1 MTALQGPPP
10 TRIHKDPSELLES
23 LRPYRYP
30 WPATSLSDDSRW
42 TLDDQRQAYYRS
54 MPETDEEVA
63 ADSRWPAMFP
73 APICLVT
80 TTDGK
85 RVALEREVG
94 ASIVNRFPY
103 VVALSICRQKLSS
116 RHHVRGTFMDI
127 LESGGVASLQFLAPG
142 DALDAALSAIA
153 VVPEHESSNR
163 IAKSGLKT
171 RKSVTNDAPVLT
183 SAYMVYETKLV
194 KPQKDFVGVTVY
206 ENPWV
211 DVGSHRIY
219 FLEIN
224 AIQLRQDIATGR
236 SQIRWRALPAWQ
248 PMIEDPIADLERSP
262 IKSDRYQKGY
272 TPHYSFP
279 APNTI
284 AFEHDEVHDGMAI
297 KHLPPLPKD
306 QVEVDNDRARWPSFF
321 PSACGLITT
330 WADDGTPN
338 LMPCGSTTVVS
349 RHPLVISPCVSY
361 AKINDRYA
369 PRVTLDIIRK
379 TGKFGCGVPY
389 ISETIINAMKYAGNN
404 SLAHDPNKILNSGLH
419 VEHSEYGPVL
429 KETPVHF
436 DCQVTGEIR
445 LGTHIMFLG
454 EVKRIRVR
462 ADVTPENPLEWCPW
476 ATVTPVPQKEIV

>member
-1 MTALQGPPP
+1 
-10 TRIHKDPSELLES
+10 
-23 LRPYRYP
+23 
-30 WPATSLSDDSRW
+30 
-42 TLDDQRQAYYRS
+42 
-54 MPETDEEVA
+54 
-63 ADSRWPAMFP
+63 
-73 APICLVT
+73 
-80 TTDGK
+80 
-85 RVALEREVG
+85 
-94 ASIVNRFPY
+94 
-103 VVALSICRQKLSS
+103 
-116 RHHVRGTFMDI
+116 
-127 LESGGVASLQFLAPG
+127 
-142 DALDAALSAIA
+142 
-153 VVPEHESSNR
+153 
-163 IAKSGLKT
+163 
-171 RKSVTNDAPVLT
+171 
-183 SAYMVYETKLV
+183 
-194 KPQKDFVGVTVY
+194 
-206 ENPWV
+206 V

-248 PMIEDPIADLERSP
+248 PTIEDPVADLERSP

-272 TPHYSFP
+272 TPNYSFP

-284 AFEHDEVHDGMAI
+284 AFEHDDVRDGMAI

-321 PSACGLITT
+321 PSSCGMITS
-330 WADDGTPN
+330 WGFDGTPN
-338 LMPCGSTTVVS
+338 LMPCGSTTIVS
-349 RHPLVISPCVSY
+349 RHPLIISPCVSY

-429 KETPVHF
+429 KEMPVHF
-436 DCQVTGEIR
+436 DCEVTGEIR

-476 ATVTPVPQKEIV
+476 ATVTPVPQNTIG